1 MMFKEK
7 HGQLN
12 VAQRKKTKL
21 GGNKKK
27 ILEKQ
32 TNKKKIEK
40 KFELFY

>member
-27 ILEKQ
+27 SLKNKQ
-32 TNKKKIEK
+32 TKKK
-40 KFELFY
+40 